1 MERTVAEVRPAP
13 VHAAPWLAA
22 HSAGLRVSVVIPT
35 CRRPDLL
42 RRCLAA
48 VVGQR
53 LAPTAFEVIVVDDG
67 HDDETRR
74 VVESIVQPPRRTV
87 ALRYLRPGMGHGPAV
102 ARNAGWRAARAPLI
116 AFTDDDA
123 VPLANWLAQ
132 GEKAMQ
138 QVARTVALCGRVK
151 VPLAGAPTDHALMT
165 QGLERA
171 EFVTAN
177 AFVRRWAL
185 DQVGGFDE
193 RFTRAWRED
202 SDLQFRLMAEAG
214 PVGRCERAVVVH
226 PVRPAPWG
234 ISLRQQRNS
243 FFEPLLYKKH
253 PRLYRER
260 IRRRPPWNY
269 YAIVALVL
277 AFALLLAGGHAGAA
291 AGALVLALGLVLQFA
306 WRRLRHTS
314 HSRGHVLE
322 MLATSALIPF
332 ASVYWR
338 LRGALHFRVAYL

>member
-1 MERTVAEVRPAP
+1 VAEVRPTP
-13 VHAAPWLAA
+13 VHAMPR
-22 HSAGLRVSVVIPT
+22 HTGPSAGLRVSVVIPT

-48 VVGQR
+48 VIGQR
-53 LAPTAFEVIVVDDG
+53 LPSSAFEVIVVDDG

-74 VVESIVQPPRRTV
+74 LVESAALDPRPAV
-87 ALRYLRPGMGHGPAV
+87 AVRYLRPQAGRGPAV
-102 ARNAGWRAARAPLI
+102 ARNTGWRAALAPLI
-116 AFTDDDA
+116 AFTDDDT
-123 VPLANWLAQ
+123 VPRADWLAQ
-132 GEKAMQ
+132 GTRAMQ
-138 QVARTVALCGRVK
+138 QAAGIVAMCGRVR

-177 AFVRRWAL
+177 AFVRRGAL
-185 DQVGGFDE
+185 ILVGGFDE
-193 RFTRAWRED
+193 RFTRPWRED

-214 PVGRCERAVVVH
+214 PMGRCERAVVVH
-226 PVRPAPWG
+226 PVRPVPWG

-260 IRRRPPWNY
+260 IRRQPPWNY
-269 YAIVALVL
+269 YAIVALAL
-277 AFALLLAGGHAGAA
+277 AFPLLLAGGRLWAA
-291 AGALVLALGLVLQFA
+291 AGALVLALLLVLQFA
-306 WRRLRHTS
+306 WRRLRRTS
-314 HSRGHVLE
+314 HSPSHVLE

-338 LRGALHFRVAYL
+338 LRGALHFRVPYL